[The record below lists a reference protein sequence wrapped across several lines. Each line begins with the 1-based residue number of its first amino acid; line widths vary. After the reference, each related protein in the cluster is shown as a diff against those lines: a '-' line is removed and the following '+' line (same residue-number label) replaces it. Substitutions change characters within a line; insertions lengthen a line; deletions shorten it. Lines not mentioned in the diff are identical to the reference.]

1 MFLITS
7 RYVLDKA
14 DSNDGRD
21 VREVCLKSHDRRDL
35 FVGDNKMMTL
45 IMMIAPTSSYSNGS
59 PVTIMRAMMM
69 LIMMIVP
76 KSVVVIPTD
85 HLSPF
90 KKRSWRV
97 GPICAMIMLIMMIV
111 PTNS

>member
-7 RYVLDKA
+7 RYVLDNA
-14 DSNDGRD
+14 DSSDGSD

-35 FVGDNKMMTL
+35 FVGDYMILML
-45 IMMIAPTSSYSNGS
+45 IMMIVLTSSYSNGS
-59 PVTIMRAMMM
+59 PVTICAMMM

-76 KSVVVIPTD
+76 KNVEVIPTV

-97 GPICAMIMLIMMIV
+97 GPICAMMMLIIMIV